1 MKVIK
6 MKSVILAI
14 LTISLTGCASGGF
27 NTATP
32 IPASS
37 KFSQLKTGM
46 KFTEV
51 GSTLKVKPSE
61 CKDVLLENNLLF
73 GVLEKQDYT
82 PATVRGAKC
91 EYKAMGTLYFA
102 GVLDGELVKIDYN
115 PESTGH
121 LK

>member
-1 MKVIK
+1 MKKLVSMIA
-6 MKSVILAI
+6 LAVVT
-14 LTISLTGCASGGF
+14 LLTGCASGGLIP
-27 NTATP
+27 ATP

-37 KFSQLKTGM
+37 KFSQLTTGM

-51 GSTLKVKPSE
+51 SRILKVKPNE
-61 CKDVLLENNLLF
+61 CKNALLENNLLF

-82 PATVRGAKC
+82 PSTVNGEKC
-91 EYKAMGTLYFA
+91 EYKAMGTLYFD
-102 GVLDGELVKIDYN
+102 GVLDGELVKIDYS